1 MGNMAGN
8 LNGDASLGLQLVS
21 ALHPRISTPRLLG
34 SVFLGSFAD
43 IAEPSGEAD
52 DEEEQDEEDGE
63 HDDVGP
69 DLDGLCFLLG
79 CLHHLLILIHF
90 LCQQALGS
98 QFFEVVDRAPESII
112 TFSCGSLR
120 HVLVRDFQACAQEYC
135 QDFFEASPILEI

>member
-1 MGNMAGN
+1 MGNMA
-8 LNGDASLGLQLVS
+8 GDASLGLSLIS
-21 ALHPRISTPRLLG
+21 ALHPRMSTPSLVF
-34 SVFLGSFAD
+34 SVFLGSLAN

-52 DEEEQDEEDGE
+52 DDEEQDEKDGE
-63 HDDVGP
+63 QDDVGP

-79 CLHHLLILIHF
+79 YFHHLLIFIHF

-98 QFFEVVDRAPESII
+98 HFFEVIDRAPESII

-135 QDFFEASPILEI
+135 QDFFEASPILES